1 MLLRISYMLLDYF
14 ERLCQNFGQKS
25 FFLLKLIT
33 MCVVFKVIK
42 FDDVKVDLKQ
52 HDNE

>member
-1 MLLRISYMLLDYF
+1 MLLDYF
-14 ERLCQNFGQKS
+14 ERVCQNFGP
-25 FFLLKLIT
+25 FFLLKLMT

-42 FDDVKVDLKQ
+42 FDDVNVGLKQ